1 MSARSARRLSVGS
14 RPWLFLALVLGIAR
28 PALAAPDAPDDD
40 ACTYTVK
47 SGDTLGHI
55 AARHDLSQK
64 QLLAENAKLAGNPDR
79 LKLGQELDVC
89 VGDGAPAKPRKK
101 APKTKDADADDDAA
115 ADDAPVKKPPPA
127 RCGKGGSVVAH
138 EVGPGDTLEGI
149 ALQYDVPEREIVA
162 RNSKLAENPDLLR
175 LGQIVKVCVEPDK
188 DDAGKGA
195 AGAKT
200 KDKAGSGKIVKAK
213 ECGMETPLFKHEVVP
228 GEHLG
233 QVAGRYGVR
242 KSDLLK
248 LNPALRS
255 NPDKLSVGQ
264 KIKVCPEIAP
274 RERNKIKHTVK
285 SGENL
290 GSIAHAYGLSPNEL
304 FRYQQGTLP
313 DRNALREG
321 QALIVWADGRIV
333 RGFGGRDTDT
343 GVLAGGMQLT
353 PGKHYV
359 VKWDAAAWGTTKTVR
374 AIQTAISEYK
384 RRHPKGPK
392 VHVGDISKRGGGKF
406 PPHLSHQHG
415 RDVDMGYVLTGND
428 AHETKFRGASGKNL
442 DVARTWALIKAFV
455 DTDEVT
461 YMFMDYRIQKLLY
474 EYALEHGVNEDT
486 LDELFQY
493 PRGRGRSHGIIRHWK
508 GHANHFHVRFRP

>member
-1 MSARSARRLSVGS
+1 
-14 RPWLFLALVLGIAR
+14 VLGIAR
-28 PALAAPDAPDDD
+28 SASAASLASGSPDVPDGDP
-40 ACTYTVK
+40 CKYTVK

-55 AARHDLSQK
+55 AARHDISQK
-64 QLLAENAKLAGNPDR
+64 QLLSENASLAGNPDR
-79 LKLGQELDVC
+79 LKLGQTLDVC
-89 VGDGAPAKPRKK
+89 VGKGAPAKPAKK
-101 APKTKDADADDDAA
+101 AKDKPADDADADSTAA
-115 ADDAPVKKPPPA
+115 ADDAPPVKKPPPA
-127 RCGKGGSVVAH
+127 RCGKGGIVVAH
-138 EVGPGDTLEGI
+138 EVVQGDTLEGI
-149 ALQYDVPEREIVA
+149 ALQYDVRESEIIG
-162 RNSKLAENPDLLR
+162 RNSKVAENRNLLR

-188 DDAGKGA
+188 DAGKSTA
-195 AGAKT
+195 
-200 KDKAGSGKIVKAK
+200 DKAAAAKSKAQADATKKAK

-233 QVAGRYGVR
+233 QIAGRYGVR

-248 LNPALRS
+248 LNPSLRA
-255 NPDKLSVGQ
+255 NPDKLGVGQ
-264 KIKVCPEIAP
+264 TIKVCPEIAP

-290 GSIAHAYGLSPNEL
+290 GSIAHSYGLSPNEL
-304 FRYQQGTLP
+304 FRFQQGKLP

-321 QALIVWADGRIV
+321 QALVVWADGRIV

-406 PPHLSHQHG
+406 PPHISHQHG
-415 RDVDMGYVLTGND
+415 RDVDMGYVLTGKD
-428 AHETKFRGASGKNL
+428 ADETKFRGASAKNL
-442 DVARTWALIKAFV
+442 DVAKTWALIKAFV

-461 YMFMDYRIQKLLY
+461 YIFMDYRIQKLLY
-474 EYALEHGVNEDT
+474 EYALEHGVKEET

-508 GHANHFHVRFRP
+508 GHSNHFHVRFRP